1 MLIEL
6 AKPVTFILCI
16 VSLYALFI
24 NAFLIPSDDAHQKIG
39 DCLGLLMLAAGTS
52 LISGLIF
59 QRAMPK
65 SFQSRGQLFTTLP
78 VQLFCW
84 SSSLMLV
91 LFIVSW
97 YLENHCV
104 FYRDVRF

>member
-1 MLIEL
+1 MLIEV
-6 AKPVTFILCI
+6 AKPVAFILCV

-24 NAFLIPSDDAHQKIG
+24 HAFLLPSNDMHEKIC
-39 DCLGLLMLAAGTS
+39 DCLSLLMLAAGTS

-59 QRAMPK
+59 QRAAPGRNV
-65 SFQSRGQLFTTLP
+65 RGARLMATLP

-84 SSSLMLV
+84 VSNVMLV
-91 LFIVSW
+91 LFLVSW
-97 YLENHCV
+97 YLESHCI